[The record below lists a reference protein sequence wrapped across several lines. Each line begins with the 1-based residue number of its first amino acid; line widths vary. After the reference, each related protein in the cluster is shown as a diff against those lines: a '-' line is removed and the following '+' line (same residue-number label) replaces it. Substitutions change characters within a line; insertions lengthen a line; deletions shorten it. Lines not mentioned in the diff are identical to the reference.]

1 MGDVVEFP
9 EPPAVATCKCGSQTW
24 FVWTN
29 GNAGDSWENLPR
41 VVLGPR
47 A

>member
-9 EPPAVATCKCGSQTW
+9 EPPTVATCKCGAQTW

-29 GNAGDSWENLPR
+29 GTAGEMWESLPK
-41 VVLGPR
+41 VVLGPQ